1 MNTKKAGSLYF
12 TLIAISVGA
21 TLLLSL
27 LQNRLAG
34 YADLLNTPAG
44 MAGALLLPELLI
56 LIPMLV
62 WALRTPAPVQ
72 EMFGFHLVHVRT
84 LLLSLLLLLVSFPVV
99 MVLNLFS
106 QLWTGNVVEELSG
119 QLVSLPAWESLLLI
133 GIAGPCMEELVFRGY
148 LFRSLR
154 SSGRT
159 AAAVIL
165 SGVLFGLM
173 HLNFNQAC
181 YAVFLGI
188 VLAAAV
194 EMSGSIVTS
203 LVMHMVFN
211 SVEVGLMYAL
221 PSAADFSDPALEGG
235 MTIDEYRNILRSI
248 PGVTIQGIMAAA
260 AVLLVFLIV
269 LCLILAVLILNAIA
283 RIEGRPEM
291 MNVRRNRVYGCMDAA
306 QGETRRGK
314 LLSFWM
320 ILGILLA
327 AVFIA
332 LTDFIL

>member
-84 LLLSLLLLLVSFPVV
+84 LLLSLLLLL
-99 MVLNLFS
+99 VLNLFS

-269 LCLILAVLILNAIA
+269 LCLILAVLILNTMA

-291 MNVRRNRVYGCMDAA
+291 MNVRRNRVYGSMDMA

-327 AVFIA
+327 VVFIA